1 MSPRKKPLLQPVLF
15 MMAVTALCTLLLAL
29 LNEASI
35 GRIREQESLQQK
47 KTILYVL
54 NQPIP
59 EEPEAVAEAF
69 SRLVV
74 PENDYFKAVQGNET
88 LGYAFPV
95 EGPGLWGSMTGYAA
109 LDAEGKQL
117 LGVSLPTHSETPGL
131 GGRINEPWFTEQ
143 FRGIPLDDTGRL
155 KLVFKPAE
163 GGNLDAITGATLTS
177 EAVRKVVTEDV
188 DSFAA
193 QLKGGG
199 IQ

>member
-1 MSPRKKPLLQPVLF
+1 

-74 PENDYFKAVQGNET
+74 PENDYFKAVQGMR
-88 LGYAFPV
+88 P
-95 EGPGLWGSMTGYAA
+95 WGTPSPWRGRASGAA
-109 LDAEGKQL
+109 
-117 LGVSLPTHSETPGL
+117 
-131 GGRINEPWFTEQ
+131 
-143 FRGIPLDDTGRL
+143 
-155 KLVFKPAE
+155 
-163 GGNLDAITGATLTS
+163 
-177 EAVRKVVTEDV
+177 
-188 DSFAA
+188 
-193 QLKGGG
+193 
-199 IQ
+199 